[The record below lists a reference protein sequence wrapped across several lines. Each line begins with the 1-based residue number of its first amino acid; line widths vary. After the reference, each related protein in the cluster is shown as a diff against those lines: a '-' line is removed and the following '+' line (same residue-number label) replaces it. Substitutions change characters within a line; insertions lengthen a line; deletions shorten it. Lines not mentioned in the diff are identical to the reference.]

1 MISGAFLE
9 KGRNIFPLNSTPSL
23 WTVDASVLAQY
34 IVAHR
39 RLTLQCYAQLE
50 SLKLSMDFVD
60 TKEPDTKKSLTAQV
74 ISVMRDIT

>member
-1 MISGAFLE
+1 MISGAFVE
-9 KGRNIFPLNSTPSL
+9 NGRNFFPLNSTPSL

-34 IVAHR
+34 IAARR

-50 SLKLSMDFVD
+50 SLKLSMDVVD

-74 ISVMRDIT
+74 ISVMRDIV